1 MAIMNNNKN
10 NSVTINIS
18 EQETETKETVSVNET
33 SERNRHDKR
42 YEEPFENDG
51 AYADDD
57 ID

>member
-1 MAIMNNNKN
+1 MNNNKDN
-10 NSVTINIS
+10 NTVIINDK
-18 EQETETKETVSVNET
+18 ETETKEIKLNEVSD
-33 SERNRHDKR
+33 RNRNDKR